1 MIRNDRQY
9 FFGYTKKF
17 TRRLKTL
24 GEIDSRL
31 RKNPFNNSLKQQN
44 KILFN
49 KLLKSYMKF
58 WKAIDI

>member
-1 MIRNDRQY
+1 MIKNDRQY

-17 TRRLKTL
+17 TRRLKAL
-24 GEIDSRL
+24 GEIDNRL
-31 RKNPFNNSLKQQN
+31 RKNPFNNNLKQQN

-58 WKAIDI
+58 WEAY